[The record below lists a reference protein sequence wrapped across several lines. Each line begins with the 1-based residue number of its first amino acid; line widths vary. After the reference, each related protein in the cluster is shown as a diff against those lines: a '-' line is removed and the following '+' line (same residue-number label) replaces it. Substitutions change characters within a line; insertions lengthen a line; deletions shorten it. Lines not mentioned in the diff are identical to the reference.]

1 MGVREGPRGVE
12 RVRWFQGPTMREG
25 VSSMGGTGVSLTP
38 TIYVLMIAVGVDQT

>member
-25 VSSMGGTGVSLTP
+25 VSSMGGAGVTLIP
-38 TIYVLMIAVGVDQT
+38 TVYVLMVAVGVE